1 MDESYFHDMTIGG
14 YNMTNTDPI
23 ADKIRT
29 FRKEQNM
36 SQDDLATKSGIN
48 VSTIKKYEI
57 GDRKPKLDQLL
68 KIASAL
74 GVSINEFLTFE
85 ISTIG
90 DVLSILMRL
99 DEQTDMDITGKKDEN
114 GDYIPDSISFSFSN
128 DSINN
133 ALAAYL
139 AYKDKKNAA
148 IKPEAVDV
156 VYSVDEQK
164 ILMEHTRN
172 TLLISTEHI

>member
-1 MDESYFHDMTIGG
+1 
-14 YNMTNTDPI
+14 MTNTDPI

-99 DEQTDMDITGKKDEN
+99 DEQTDMDITSKK
-114 GDYIPDSISFSFSN
+114 
-128 DSINN
+128 
-133 ALAAYL
+133 A
-139 AYKDKKNAA
+139 
-148 IKPEAVDV
+148 KPEIIYRTAFH
-156 VYSVDEQK
+156 SHFQMIPSIMPLLHILPIKIRRMQLSNQK
-164 ILMEHTRN
+164 LPM
-172 TLLISTEHI
+172 

>member
-1 MDESYFHDMTIGG
+1 
-14 YNMTNTDPI
+14 MTNTDPI

-99 DEQTDMDITGKKDEN
+99 DEQTD
-114 GDYIPDSISFSFSN
+114 
-128 DSINN
+128 
-133 ALAAYL
+133 
-139 AYKDKKNAA
+139 KDKKRKQSN
-148 IKPEAVDV
+148 
-156 VYSVDEQK
+156 QK
-164 ILMEHTRN
+164 LSM
-172 TLLISTEHI
+172 

>member
-57 GDRKPKLDQLL
+57 GDRKPK
-68 KIASAL
+68 
-74 GVSINEFLTFE
+74 F
-85 ISTIG
+85 
-90 DVLSILMRL
+90 
-99 DEQTDMDITGKKDEN
+99 
-114 GDYIPDSISFSFSN
+114 
-128 DSINN
+128 
-133 ALAAYL
+133 
-139 AYKDKKNAA
+139 
-148 IKPEAVDV
+148 
-156 VYSVDEQK
+156 YSK
-164 ILMEHTRN
+164 T
-172 TLLISTEHI
+172 TL

>member
-1 MDESYFHDMTIGG
+1 
-14 YNMTNTDPI
+14 MTNTDPI

-99 DEQTDMDITGKKDEN
+99 DEQTDMDRTGKKDEN

>member
-1 MDESYFHDMTIGG
+1 
-14 YNMTNTDPI
+14 
-23 ADKIRT
+23 
-29 FRKEQNM
+29 
-36 SQDDLATKSGIN
+36 
-48 VSTIKKYEI
+48 
-57 GDRKPKLDQLL
+57 
-68 KIASAL
+68 
-74 GVSINEFLTFE
+74 
-85 ISTIG
+85 
-90 DVLSILMRL
+90 MRL
-99 DEQTDMDITGKKDEN
+99 DEQTDMDITSKKDET

-148 IKPEAVDV
+148 IKPEVADV

-172 TLLISTEHI
+172 TLLISTEYI